1 MGSAELIG
9 LSHCNEEPHGVWWS
23 AIKEHFIVN
32 HIAIPDTVYGQPI
45 REFAHRSDILRILI
59 LEDMGGIYAD
69 SDIFMSVL
77 TYFKRG
83 RCCC

>member
-1 MGSAELIG
+1 MSSAEPIG

-32 HIAIPDTVYGQPI
+32 HITIPDTVYGQPI

-59 LEDMGGIYAD
+59 LEDMGGIYVD
-69 SDIFMSVL
+69 SDIFMYVP
-77 TYFKRG
+77 TCFKRE
-83 RCCC
+83 RCRC